1 MLLEEWADGGI
12 YNAGLKK
19 MPIYKIFDDYKN
31 SIGGQ
36 AQAAVAYK

>member
-19 MPIYKIFDDYKN
+19 MPGYKIFDDYKN
-31 SIGGQ
+31 SIAGQ
-36 AQAAVAYK
+36 AQARSCL